1 MVVPR
6 QLMIAPMPSNL
17 IVLTAVASV
26 SHLRSQYDVR
36 ATGRLTPTHVNV
48 FVLLFIIFVDSEGNG
63 IVRNANVNAD
73 QKLGASIHIKEMKL
87 PVNV

>member
-1 MVVPR
+1 MFLDPEEKANYSKNV
-6 QLMIAPMPSNL
+6 
-17 IVLTAVASV
+17 IVYGCSSILTALFFLHS
-26 SHLRSQYDVR
+26 
-36 ATGRLTPTHVNV
+36 LTPTHVNV

>member
-1 MVVPR
+1 MEFNFNS
-6 QLMIAPMPSNL
+6 LMCFLHS
-17 IVLTAVASV
+17 
-26 SHLRSQYDVR
+26 
-36 ATGRLTPTHVNV
+36 LTPTNVNV